1 MTTQRLLPAPIAD
14 RIKNGSLTTALVI
27 NEPMRL
33 SWGNLNWQIRRVFGE
48 KRNHTEPSAVAVLGH
63 PQNNQTGE
71 AEPGR
76 NRTLPDSLQ
85 GSWRKRPPALC
96 CPTGCWINYSLPS
109 YTVYEMV
116 NCGPGED
123 PAWGW
128 FVLILSHKLKSH
140 RWGGPEIHTSFT
152 AITERGC
159 QRQAVGTVTTRVGA
173 FLSPVS
179 SLWLQISG
187 TSWVDSK
194 FSLSWLLCIV

>member
-1 MTTQRLLPAPIAD
+1 MTGSLLENLQWDTASKSDNTAPTPCSMFAD

-48 KRNHTEPSAVAVLGH
+48 KRDHHTEPSAVAVLGH

-96 CPTGCWINYSLPS
+96 CPTGCWINYSSPS

-128 FVLILSHKLKSH
+128 FVLILSEGLV
-140 RWGGPEIHTSFT
+140 T
-152 AITERGC
+152 
-159 QRQAVGTVTTRVGA
+159 QA
-173 FLSPVS
+173 
-179 SLWLQISG
+179 
-187 TSWVDSK
+187 
-194 FSLSWLLCIV
+194 